1 MKVSELLDYSSDR
14 ARMEE
19 VLRALDVPSFAIK
32 SPIVID
38 TISKRH
44 GLALDE
50 LAFMRSI
57 PTARSWF
64 LFPAPICSPAPA
76 GSRACPDKA
85 YPSPDDLAKDVVA
98 ILREEIIALRDHGC
112 DFVQLDEPTLSQV
125 VFGEETT
132 ETFMCA
138 ALPNRRDP
146 TDELEMAVRLMNE
159 TLDGIDGIKTWRTR
173 LPGQLEQE
181 GEVLLQGN
189 YGPMLPYL
197 TQMNIDRLVLECAT
211 PRAGE
216 MAVFQEYA
224 NEKEIGLGV
233 VNPRTDD
240 VEPPEQ
246 IVARVKEL
254 LQYFDPDKIYLNPDA
269 VRHLRRA
276 QRQHARHGREE
287 DAGYHRSCG
296 AAAGRVCV
304 ACRYRVRLH
313 DGVADVPSSQPAPV
327 GARSRGT
334 GEWGYT
340 AKHPKRAGARRL
352 RCSSQLLNG
361 AVGTIMGIARFA
373 LLPADWQ
380 RKPATLTSDV
390 CTGWPATCTPI
401 STKTWTRPKTWRPAW
416 TTLAGWLDRLEQLP

>member
-1 MKVSELLDYSSDR
+1 MANTSLFPVTVVGSWPRSADLIRALRRKEAGEITLAQFNEVADGEVLSCIRAQEAAGVDIISDGEQRRDNFYSFAVDKLNGMQLMKVSELLDYSSDR

-50 LAFMRSI
+50 LAFMREHTDRQIMVPI
-57 PTARSWF
+57 PGPYMLTRSGWF
-64 LFPAPICSPAPA
+64 EGLS
-76 GSRACPDKA
+76 DKA

-159 TLDGIDGIKTWRTR
+159 TLDGIDGIKTGVHVCRGNWSKK
-173 LPGQLEQE
+173 E
-181 GEVLLQGN
+181 EVLLQGN

-254 LQYFDPDKIYLNPDA
+254 LQYFDPDKIYLNPDCGFGTFA
-269 VRHLRRA
+269 ERNVNTHDMAAKKMQVITEAAEMLRA
-276 QRQHARHGREE
+276 EYE
-287 DAGYHRSCG
+287 
-296 AAAGRVCV
+296 
-304 ACRYRVRLH
+304 
-313 DGVADVPSSQPAPV
+313 
-327 GARSRGT
+327 
-334 GEWGYT
+334 
-340 AKHPKRAGARRL
+340 
-352 RCSSQLLNG
+352 
-361 AVGTIMGIARFA
+361 
-373 LLPADWQ
+373 
-380 RKPATLTSDV
+380 
-390 CTGWPATCTPI
+390 
-401 STKTWTRPKTWRPAW
+401 
-416 TTLAGWLDRLEQLP
+416 

>member
-1 MKVSELLDYSSDR
+1 MANTPLFPVTVVGSWPRSAELIRALRSKEAGEITLAQFNEVADGEVLACIRAQEAAGVDIISDGEQRRDNFYSFAVDKLNGMQLMKVSELLDYSSDR

-38 TISKRH
+38 TISKRQ
-44 GLALDE
+44 GLTLDE
-50 LAFMRSI
+50 LAFMREHTDRAIMVPI
-57 PTARSWF
+57 PGPYMLTRSGWF
-64 LFPAPICSPAPA
+64 EGLS
-76 GSRACPDKA
+76 DKA
-85 YPSPDDLAKDVVA
+85 YPSPDDLAKDVVE

-159 TLDGIDGIKTWRTR
+159 TLDGIDGIKTGVHVCRGNWSKK
-173 LPGQLEQE
+173 E
-181 GEVLLQGN
+181 EVLLQGN

-216 MAVFQEYA
+216 MAVFQEYS

-240 VEPPEQ
+240 IEPAEQ
-246 IVARVKEL
+246 IVERVKEL
-254 LQYFDPDKIYLNPDA
+254 LQYFDADKIYLNPDCGFGTFA
-269 VRHLRRA
+269 ERNVNTHDMAAKKMQVITEAAELLRA
-276 QRQHARHGREE
+276 EYA
-287 DAGYHRSCG
+287 
-296 AAAGRVCV
+296 
-304 ACRYRVRLH
+304 
-313 DGVADVPSSQPAPV
+313 
-327 GARSRGT
+327 
-334 GEWGYT
+334 
-340 AKHPKRAGARRL
+340 
-352 RCSSQLLNG
+352 
-361 AVGTIMGIARFA
+361 
-373 LLPADWQ
+373 
-380 RKPATLTSDV
+380 
-390 CTGWPATCTPI
+390 
-401 STKTWTRPKTWRPAW
+401 
-416 TTLAGWLDRLEQLP
+416 

>member
-1 MKVSELLDYSSDR
+1 MPKTPLFPVTVVGSWPRSTDLIRALRRKEAGEITLAEFNQVADDEVLACIRAQEEAGVDIISDGEQRRDNFYSFAVDKINGMQLMKVSELLDYSSDR

-38 TISKRH
+38 TISKRQ

-50 LAFMRSI
+50 LAFIKEHTDRDVMVPIPGPYMLTRSG
-57 PTARSWF
+57 WF
-64 LFPAPICSPAPA
+64 EGLS
-76 GSRACPDKA
+76 DKA
-85 YPSPDDLAKDVVA
+85 YPSPDDLARDVVE

-159 TLDGIDGIKTWRTR
+159 TLDGITGIKTGVHVCRGNWSKK
-173 LPGQLEQE
+173 E
-181 GEVLLQGN
+181 EVLLQGN

-240 VEPPEQ
+240 VEPAEQ

-254 LQYFDPDKIYLNPDA
+254 LQYFDPDKIYLNPDCGFGTFA
-269 VRHLRRA
+269 ERNVNTHDMAAKKMQVITEAAKMLRA
-276 QRQHARHGREE
+276 EYE
-287 DAGYHRSCG
+287 
-296 AAAGRVCV
+296 
-304 ACRYRVRLH
+304 
-313 DGVADVPSSQPAPV
+313 
-327 GARSRGT
+327 
-334 GEWGYT
+334 
-340 AKHPKRAGARRL
+340 
-352 RCSSQLLNG
+352 
-361 AVGTIMGIARFA
+361 
-373 LLPADWQ
+373 
-380 RKPATLTSDV
+380 
-390 CTGWPATCTPI
+390 
-401 STKTWTRPKTWRPAW
+401 
-416 TTLAGWLDRLEQLP
+416 

>member
-1 MKVSELLDYSSDR
+1 MAEAPLFPVTVVGSWPRSTELIRALRRKEAGEITYSEFSALADDEVLACIRAQEEAGVDIISDGEQRRDNFYSFAVDKLNGMQLMKVSELLDYSSDR

-50 LAFMRSI
+50 LAYMREHTDRQIMVPI
-57 PTARSWF
+57 PGPYMLTRSGWF
-64 LFPAPICSPAPA
+64 EGLSD
-76 GSRACPDKA
+76 RA
-85 YPSPDDLAKDVVA
+85 YPTPDDLARDVVE

-159 TLDGIDGIKTWRTR
+159 TLEGIDGIKTGVHVCRGNWSKK
-173 LPGQLEQE
+173 E
-181 GEVLLQGN
+181 EVLLTGN

-197 TQMNIDRLVLECAT
+197 VQMNIDRLVLECAT

-216 MAVFQEYA
+216 MEVFKEYS
-224 NEKEIGLGV
+224 NEKEIGFGV

-240 VEPPEQ
+240 IEPPEQ
-246 IVARVKEL
+246 IISRVKEL
-254 LQYFDPDKIYLNPDA
+254 LQYFDPDKIFLNPDCGFGTFA
-269 VRHLRRA
+269 ERNVNTHEMAARKMQAITDAAEILRA
-276 QRQHARHGREE
+276 EYA
-287 DAGYHRSCG
+287 
-296 AAAGRVCV
+296 
-304 ACRYRVRLH
+304 
-313 DGVADVPSSQPAPV
+313 
-327 GARSRGT
+327 
-334 GEWGYT
+334 
-340 AKHPKRAGARRL
+340 
-352 RCSSQLLNG
+352 
-361 AVGTIMGIARFA
+361 
-373 LLPADWQ
+373 
-380 RKPATLTSDV
+380 
-390 CTGWPATCTPI
+390 
-401 STKTWTRPKTWRPAW
+401 
-416 TTLAGWLDRLEQLP
+416 

>member
-1 MKVSELLDYSSDR
+1 MADAPLFPVTVVGSWPRSTELIRALRRKEAGEITYDEFSALADDEVLACIRAQEEAGVDIISDGEQRRDNFYSFAVDKLTGMQLMKVSELLDYSSDR

-38 TISKRH
+38 KIGKRH

-50 LAFMRSI
+50 LAYMREHTDRQIMVPI
-57 PTARSWF
+57 PGPYMLTRSGWF
-64 LFPAPICSPAPA
+64 EGLS
-76 GSRACPDKA
+76 DKA
-85 YPSPDDLAKDVVA
+85 YPTPDDLAQDVVE

-159 TLDGIDGIKTWRTR
+159 TLEGIDGIKTGVHVCRGNWSRK
-173 LPGQLEQE
+173 E
-181 GEVLLQGN
+181 EVLLQGN

-224 NEKEIGLGV
+224 NEKEIGFGV
-233 VNPRTDD
+233 VNPRTDEI
-240 VEPPEQ
+240 EPPEQ
-246 IVARVKEL
+246 IINRVKEL
-254 LQYFDPDKIYLNPDA
+254 LQYFDPDKIYLNPDCGFGTFA
-269 VRHLRRA
+269 ERNVNTHEMAAKKMQAITDAAEILRA
-276 QRQHARHGREE
+276 EYA
-287 DAGYHRSCG
+287 
-296 AAAGRVCV
+296 
-304 ACRYRVRLH
+304 
-313 DGVADVPSSQPAPV
+313 
-327 GARSRGT
+327 
-334 GEWGYT
+334 
-340 AKHPKRAGARRL
+340 
-352 RCSSQLLNG
+352 
-361 AVGTIMGIARFA
+361 
-373 LLPADWQ
+373 
-380 RKPATLTSDV
+380 
-390 CTGWPATCTPI
+390 
-401 STKTWTRPKTWRPAW
+401 
-416 TTLAGWLDRLEQLP
+416 

>member
-1 MKVSELLDYSSDR
+1 MPDAPLFPVTVVGSWPRSAELIRALRRKEAGEITLAEFNEVADGEVLDCIRAQEQAGVDIISDGEQRRDNFYSFAVDKLNGMQLMKVSELLDYSTDR

-50 LAFMRSI
+50 LAFMREHTDRAIMVPI
-57 PTARSWF
+57 PGPYMLTRSGWF
-64 LFPAPICSPAPA
+64 EGLS
-76 GSRACPDKA
+76 DKA
-85 YPSPDDLAKDVVA
+85 YPSPDDLARDVVE

-112 DFVQLDEPTLSQV
+112 DFIQLDEPTLSQV

-159 TLDGIDGIKTWRTR
+159 TLEGIDGIKTGVHVCRGNWSRK
-173 LPGQLEQE
+173 E
-181 GEVLLQGN
+181 EVLLRGN

-240 VEPPEQ
+240 IEPPEQ
-246 IVARVKEL
+246 IVERVKEL
-254 LQYFDPDKIYLNPDA
+254 LQYFDPDKIYLNPDCGFGTFA
-269 VRHLRRA
+269 ERNVNTHDMAAKKMQVITDAAKMLRA
-276 QRQHARHGREE
+276 EYA
-287 DAGYHRSCG
+287 
-296 AAAGRVCV
+296 
-304 ACRYRVRLH
+304 
-313 DGVADVPSSQPAPV
+313 
-327 GARSRGT
+327 
-334 GEWGYT
+334 
-340 AKHPKRAGARRL
+340 
-352 RCSSQLLNG
+352 
-361 AVGTIMGIARFA
+361 
-373 LLPADWQ
+373 
-380 RKPATLTSDV
+380 
-390 CTGWPATCTPI
+390 
-401 STKTWTRPKTWRPAW
+401 
-416 TTLAGWLDRLEQLP
+416 